1 MKSVLR
7 PLRPRDPHEHERAS
21 TQLEL
26 LFDLVIVIAI
36 ASLTA
41 AFHHALSEGH
51 GLELLP
57 NFVFLFLAI
66 WWVWMT
72 FTWFA
77 SAFDNDDPLYRLTV
91 LLIMVGALIFAGCIG
106 NIFQRLDFGAGVIGW
121 VIMRIGMVALWL
133 RAAVNT
139 PHLRKTC
146 LRYAGGLILA
156 QLLWVVMSANTPPGT
171 PLFLAL
177 GFGIFIIEW
186 SVPIFAESAGRT
198 TWHRAHIMERFG
210 LLTIIVLGEALLSI
224 ALTFGAIY
232 DGSFDMALVRIGLA
246 SLIVVFSLWWIYF
259 AETQHLTSDD
269 LKRTFVWA
277 YGHVFVF
284 ASIALLGAGFAA
296 YFDLATGHAQ
306 ATASE
311 IGWFVGGPIA
321 LVLITLWVI
330 RDRYM
335 ALGPRAFALPVGAL
349 AFLIATYA
357 QVPPLAYAAL
367 ALIVLLWR
375 VPLTESEGQ
384 LT

>member
-7 PLRPRDPHEHERAS
+7 PLRPRDPHQHERAS

-41 AFHHALSEGH
+41 AFHHALTAGH
-51 GLELLP
+51 GLQMLP
-57 NFVFLFLAI
+57 NFLFLFLAI
-66 WWVWMT
+66 WWVWMN
-72 FTWFA
+72 FSWFA

-106 NIFQRLDFGAGVIGW
+106 NIFQLMNFGVGVIGW

-139 PHLRKTC
+139 PQLRKTC
-146 LRYAGGLILA
+146 LRYAGGLVLA
-156 QLLWVVMSANTPPGT
+156 QMLWMMMNAVTTPGSQA
-171 PLFLAL
+171 FYAL
-177 GFGIFIIEW
+177 GLCIFIVEW

-198 TWHRAHIMERFG
+198 PWHRGHIMERFG

-232 DGSFDMALVRIGLA
+232 NGSFDMALVRIGLA

-259 AETQHLTSDD
+259 AETQNLTADD
-269 LKRTFVWA
+269 LKHTFLWA
-277 YGHVFVF
+277 YGHVFLF
-284 ASIALLGAGFAA
+284 ISISLLGAGFAA
-296 YFDLATGHAQ
+296 YFDLATGHSEAN
-306 ATASE
+306 AAE

-321 LVLITLWVI
+321 LALTTLWAI

-335 ALGPRAFALPVGAL
+335 GLGLRAWALPVGAL
-349 AFLIATYA
+349 AFLVATYL

-367 ALIVLLWR
+367 ALTILIWR
-375 VPLTESEGQ
+375 VPMTTSEG
-384 LT
+384 LHP